1 MMNKSILGAAALA
14 LSIGMAAA
22 PLTVSAQT
30 PEYMPSFFK
39 VDKDGM
45 MSKKDFL
52 DAMGK
57 KYDESMAKMK
67 SMSPADQAKMMKGDK
82 LTEAGARQL
91 WRDMVG
97 GS

>member
-1 MMNKSILGAAALA
+1 MMTKSILGAAALA

-45 MSKKDFL
+45 TSKKDLL

-57 KYDESMAKMK
+57 KHESMAEMK
-67 SMSPADQAKMMKGDK
+67 TMSAADRAKMTKGDK
-82 LTEAGARQL
+82 VTEAGARQL
-91 WRDMVG
+91 WKDMVG